1 MTEPRRVRLDASP
14 LPACHVCGAPAVLEY
29 DRYRIQHVSWRHE
42 PDCAVL
48 RSADERL
55 RLNTALTGAVAAL
68 RQEDG
73 DA

>member
-1 MTEPRRVRLDASP
+1 
-14 LPACHVCGAPAVLEY
+14 VLEY